1 MNNVLILC
9 HRRGWNKL
17 TNFILGHK
25 KLNNHVTIV
34 SQKDGLDKHVENDR
48 RVFRLENADKVHLNE
63 NFNVEEIL
71 LHTPTADIIYSVNE
85 NLLPIQAQLE
95 KHYGLNNVSEH
106 AAEILSHKDKL
117 DTYCRS
123 IGLGEYVPDSIVP
136 VTPSDLDMFDDRA
149 FIIKP
154 TVGTGTKRYGKYSS
168 LEYYGFNNKA
178 DFLKYLELNNL
189 ESFFDDNA
197 EGFIKPSF
205 NDVKY
210 HLIAQEFLNGE
221 GGNFTPYTY
230 IDSNSEVN
238 VLWYS
243 QQELI
248 RSKAEH
254 NIKFEEQIYRSY
266 SKEYSPDP
274 VQVMHVLHFL
284 TTLAK
289 ELQLKNI
296 ITSGPDVY
304 ANSKMIDVNPRPGN
318 GMGICDAVNDNK
330 IWPQILS
337 EAKAD
342 IQNHY
347 VWQQIQLKPGKVKEV
362 GDTSY
367 LTQYA
372 DGQRTMPKI
381 ESGST
386 IPEFS
391 FIVDPDFCFPIIT
404 SGKNRVE
411 LGETVI
417 RQLQDSISYY

>member
-17 TNFILGHK
+17 TNFILGLK
-25 KLNNHVTIV
+25 KLDYRVTVV
-34 SQKDGLDKHVENDR
+34 SDEYLTGDFNQFGLDK
-48 RVFRLENADKVHLNE
+48 ADEVCINE

-71 LHTPTADIIYSVNE
+71 LHTPTADIIYSISE
-85 NLLPIQAQLE
+85 NLLPVQSQLE
-95 KHYGLNNVSEH
+95 KHYGLNNVSEY
-106 AAEILSHKDKL
+106 AAEILSHKDKF
-117 DTYCRS
+117 DTYCRD
-123 IGLGEYVPDSIVP
+123 IGLGKYVPDSIVP
-136 VTPSDLDMFDDRA
+136 ITPSDLNMFNDRA
-149 FIIKP
+149 FVIKP
-154 TVGTGTKRYGKYSS
+154 TIGNGTKRYGTYSN

-178 DFLKYLELNNL
+178 DFLKYLKLNNL
-189 ESFFDDNA
+189 DSFFDDNV
-197 EGFIKPSF
+197 EGFIKPNF
-205 NDVKY
+205 NNVKY
-210 HLIAQEFLNGE
+210 RLIAQEFLDGTK
-221 GGNFTPYTY
+221 GSHAPYTY
-230 IDSNSEVN
+230 IDHDSEVN
-238 VLWYS
+238 LLWWFKM
-243 QQELI
+243 EMI
-248 RSKAEH
+248 KSKDHTER
-254 NIKFEEQIYRSY
+254 FEEQVYKVSSIEGDIEEELTNNILY
-266 SKEYSPDP
+266 
-274 VQVMHVLHFL
+274 FL

-296 ITSGPDVY
+296 FTSGPEFFS
-304 ANSKMIDVNPRPGN
+304 NLKMFDINPRPGN
-318 GMGICDAVNDNK
+318 GMNICDAVNDNK

-347 VWQQIQLKPGKVKEV
+347 VWQQVQLKPGKVKEV

-372 DGQRTMPKI
+372 DGQRTRPKI
-381 ESGST
+381 EPGST

>member
-17 TNFILGHK
+17 TNFILGLK
-25 KLNNHVTIV
+25 KLDYRVTVV
-34 SQKDGLDKHVENDR
+34 SDEWLGKDYEQFGLDK
-48 RVFRLENADKVHLNE
+48 ADEVCVNKD
-63 NFNVEEIL
+63 FNVEEVL

-123 IGLGEYVPDSIVP
+123 IGLGEYVPDSVVP
-136 VTPSDLDMFDDRA
+136 STPSDLDMFDDRA

-221 GGNFTPYTY
+221 GGNFAPYTY

-238 VLWYS
+238 VLWWA

-248 RSKAEH
+248 RSTE
-254 NIKFEEQIYRSY
+254 NGKFQELVNKSY
-266 SKEYSPDP
+266 SKEYSPHP
-274 VQVMHVLHFL
+274 AHVIHVLHFL

-304 ANSKMIDVNPRPGN
+304 ANSKMIDINPRPGN
-318 GMGICDAVNDNK
+318 GMNICDAVNDNK

-337 EAKAD
+337 DAKAD

-347 VWQQIQLKPGKVKEV
+347 VWQQIQLKPGKIKAVEDISHLEQYTDIRRKQ
-362 GDTSY
+362 
-367 LTQYA
+367 LT
-372 DGQRTMPKI
+372 P
-381 ESGST
+381 GST

-391 FIVDPDFCFPIIT
+391 FIVDPEFSYPIIT
-404 SGKNRVE
+404 SGKNRFK
-411 LGETVI
+411 LGENI
-417 RQLQDSISYY
+417 ISQLQDSISYY